1 MAGCVPSKH
10 EALGSIPSPGTN
22 QVGWHR
28 SVTPALGRCS
38 YLPEVTHQMRSWE
51 RSQRAV
57 PWFPLP
63 FPPHCS
69 LVPVVPTGSSGGW
82 RPERTVREVEKGAG
96 ERQRLELPAWGS
108 ELEARAWEGI
118 KGLGGHVC
126 LAAQDYAR
134 RSADSDPWGH
144 PSLNT
149 QALSRSLKRD
159 HRGLARPQEVMA
171 PGLQHNLPMA
181 ARHS

>member
-1 MAGCVPSKH
+1 MAGCVPSEH

-22 QVGWHR
+22 QMGWHR

-38 YLPEVTHQMRSWE
+38 YLPEVTHRMRSWE
-51 RSQRAV
+51 RSQRAL
-57 PWFPLP
+57 PWVPLP

-69 LVPVVPTGSSGGW
+69 LVPVVSTGSSGAGDQKEQEEKW
-82 RPERTVREVEKGAG
+82 RKCRREAETGT
-96 ERQRLELPAWGS
+96 PAWGS

-144 PSLNT
+144 PFLSP
-149 QALSRSLKRD
+149 QALSRSLETIKAWLSVSQGL
-159 HRGLARPQEVMA
+159 RGEGHRPQEVVA
-171 PGLQHNLPMA
+171 PGL
-181 ARHS
+181 